1 MKQKIRLTCA
11 LVFIFG
17 AALVAFNYEKI
28 FPWVGFFFQIL
39 ADKEKTTALIESFGY
54 FAPLAFIGVQVFQ
67 VVFAPI
73 PGEAT
78 GFLGGYLFG
87 VVPGFLY
94 STAGLTA
101 GSYMAFQLAR
111 LLEESFVEAVVSKEV
126 LKKFDFAAKENG
138 VIISF
143 LLFLIPGFPKDYLC
157 FILGLS
163 PMPLKIFLVITAI
176 GRMPGTMILSLQGA
190 NVYSHDYTIFFI
202 LLGIS
207 ILIGLLVI
215 IYRDPIYEW
224 LKQLGNDGG
233 DRGRGRRK
241 DG

>member
-11 LVFIFG
+11 LVFVFG
-17 AALVAFNYEKI
+17 VALVAFNYEKI
-28 FPWVGFFFQIL
+28 FPWVGFFFQVL
-39 ADKEKTTALIESFGY
+39 ADKEKTTEIIESFGY
-54 FAPLAFIGVQVFQ
+54 FAPLAFIGAQVFQ

-87 VVPGFLY
+87 VLPGFLY

-101 GSYMAFQLAR
+101 GSYLAFQLAR
-111 LLEESFVEAVVSKEV
+111 LLEVSFVEAIVSKEV

-163 PMPLKIFLVITAI
+163 PMPLKIFLVITVV
-176 GRMPGTMILSLQGA
+176 GRMPGTMMLSLQGA
-190 NVYSHDYTIFFI
+190 NVSGHDYTSFFI

-215 IYRDPIYEW
+215 IYRDPLYEW
-224 LKQLGNDGG
+224 LKRLGDNAEG
-233 DRGRGRRK
+233 GRRRRRK
-241 DG
+241 EG

>member
-28 FPWVGFFFQIL
+28 FPWVGFFFQVL
-39 ADKEKTTALIESFGY
+39 ADKEKTTEIIESFEY
-54 FAPLAFIGVQVFQ
+54 FAPLAFIGAQVFQ

-87 VVPGFLY
+87 VLPGFLY

-101 GSYMAFQLAR
+101 GSYLAFQLAR
-111 LLEESFVEAVVSKEV
+111 LLEVSFVEAIVSKEV

-163 PMPLKIFLVITAI
+163 PMPLKIFLVITAA
-176 GRMPGTMILSLQGA
+176 GRMPGTMMLSLQGA
-190 NVYSHDYTIFFI
+190 NVSGHDYTSFFV

-215 IYRDPIYEW
+215 IYRDPLYEW
-224 LKQLGNDGG
+224 LKRLGDNAGG
-233 DRGRGRRK
+233 GRRRGRKEG
-241 DG
+241 

>member
-11 LVFIFG
+11 LVFVFG

-28 FPWVGFFFQIL
+28 FPWVGFFFQVL
-39 ADKEKTTALIESFGY
+39 ADKEKTTEIIESFGY
-54 FAPLAFIGVQVFQ
+54 FAPLAFIGAQVFQ

-87 VVPGFLY
+87 VLPGFLY

-101 GSYMAFQLAR
+101 GSYLAFQLAR
-111 LLEESFVEAVVSKEV
+111 LLEESFVEAIVSKEV

-163 PMPLKIFLVITAI
+163 PMPLKIFLVITAA
-176 GRMPGTMILSLQGA
+176 GRMPGTMMLSLQGA
-190 NVYSHDYTIFFI
+190 NVSGHDYTSFFV

-215 IYRDPIYEW
+215 IYRDPLYEW
-224 LKQLGNDGG
+224 LKRLGDNAEG
-233 DRGRGRRK
+233 GRRRRRK
-241 DG
+241 EG

>member
-11 LVFIFG
+11 LVFVFG

-28 FPWVGFFFQIL
+28 FPWVGFFFQVL
-39 ADKEKTTALIESFGY
+39 ADKEKTTEIIESFGY
-54 FAPLAFIGVQVFQ
+54 FAPLAFIGAQVFQ

-87 VVPGFLY
+87 VLPGFLY

-101 GSYMAFQLAR
+101 GSYLAFQLAR
-111 LLEESFVEAVVSKEV
+111 LLEESFVEAIVSKEV

-163 PMPLKIFLVITAI
+163 PMPLKIFLVITAA
-176 GRMPGTMILSLQGA
+176 GRMPGTMMLSLQGA
-190 NVYSHDYTIFFI
+190 NVSGHDYTSFFI

-215 IYRDPIYEW
+215 IYRDPLYEW
-224 LKQLGNDGG
+224 LKRLGDNAEG
-233 DRGRGRRK
+233 GRRRRRK
-241 DG
+241 EG

>member
-1 MKQKIRLTCA
+1 MKQKIRITCA

-17 AALVAFNYEKI
+17 AALTAFNYQKI

-94 STAGLTA
+94 STVGLTA
-101 GSYMAFQLAR
+101 GSYLAFQLAR
-111 LLEESFVEAVVSKEV
+111 LLEVSFVEAVVSKEV
-126 LKKFDFAAKENG
+126 LKKFDFVAKENG

-163 PMPLKIFLVITAI
+163 PMPLKIFVVITAV
-176 GRMPGTMILSLQGA
+176 GRIPGTMMLSLQGA
-190 NVYSHDYTIFFI
+190 NMYSHDYTIFFI

-215 IYRDPIYEW
+215 VYRDPIYAW
-224 LKQLGNDGG
+224 LRQLGNDGG
-233 DRGRGRRK
+233 GRDSRRRK

>member
-11 LVFIFG
+11 LVFVFG

-28 FPWVGFFFQIL
+28 FPWVGFFFQVL
-39 ADKEKTTALIESFGY
+39 ADKEKTTEIIESFGY
-54 FAPLAFIGVQVFQ
+54 FAPLAFIGAQVFQ

-87 VVPGFLY
+87 VLPGFLY

-101 GSYMAFQLAR
+101 GSYLAFQLAR
-111 LLEESFVEAVVSKEV
+111 LLEESFVEAIVSKEV

-163 PMPLKIFLVITAI
+163 PMPLKIFLVITAV
-176 GRMPGTMILSLQGA
+176 GRMPGTMMLSLQGA
-190 NVYSHDYTIFFI
+190 NVSGHDYTSFFV

-215 IYRDPIYEW
+215 IYRDPLYEW
-224 LKQLGNDGG
+224 LKRLGDNAEG
-233 DRGRGRRK
+233 GRRRRRK
-241 DG
+241 EG

>member
-11 LVFIFG
+11 LVFVFG

-28 FPWVGFFFQIL
+28 FPWVGFFFQVL
-39 ADKEKTTALIESFGY
+39 ADKEKTTEIIESFGY
-54 FAPLAFIGVQVFQ
+54 FAPLAFIGAQVFQ

-87 VVPGFLY
+87 VLPGFLY

-101 GSYMAFQLAR
+101 GSYLAFQLAR
-111 LLEESFVEAVVSKEV
+111 LLEVSFVEAIVSKEV

-163 PMPLKIFLVITAI
+163 PMPLKIFLVITAV
-176 GRMPGTMILSLQGA
+176 GRMPGTMMLSLQGA
-190 NVYSHDYTIFFI
+190 NVSGHDYTSFFV

-215 IYRDPIYEW
+215 IYRDPLYEW
-224 LKQLGNDGG
+224 LKRLGDNAEG
-233 DRGRGRRK
+233 GRRRRRK
-241 DG
+241 EG

>member
-11 LVFIFG
+11 LVFVFG

-28 FPWVGFFFQIL
+28 FPWFGFFFQVL
-39 ADKEKTTALIESFGY
+39 ADKEKTTELIRSFGY
-54 FAPLAFIGVQVFQ
+54 FAPLAFIGVQVLQ

-87 VVPGFLY
+87 VLPGFLY
-94 STAGLTA
+94 STVGLTA
-101 GSYMAFQLAR
+101 GSYLAFQLAR
-111 LLEESFVEAVVSKEV
+111 LLEESFVEAIVSKEV

-163 PMPLKIFLVITAI
+163 PMPLKIFLVITAA
-176 GRMPGTMILSLQGA
+176 GRMPGTMMLSLQGA
-190 NVYSHDYTIFFI
+190 NVYSHDYTLFFL

-207 ILIGLLVI
+207 ILLGLLVI

-224 LKQLGNDGG
+224 LKRLGNGSGG
-233 DRGRGRRK
+233 GGRRRRK
-241 DG
+241 EG

>member
-11 LVFIFG
+11 LVFVFG
-17 AALVAFNYEKI
+17 VALVAFNYEKI
-28 FPWVGFFFQIL
+28 FPWVGFFFQVL
-39 ADKEKTTALIESFGY
+39 ADKEKTTEIIESFGY
-54 FAPLAFIGVQVFQ
+54 FAPLAFIGAQVFQ

-87 VVPGFLY
+87 VLPGFLY

-101 GSYMAFQLAR
+101 GSYLAFQLAR
-111 LLEESFVEAVVSKEV
+111 LLEVSFVEAIVSKEV

-163 PMPLKIFLVITAI
+163 PMPLKIFLVITAV
-176 GRMPGTMILSLQGA
+176 GRMPGTMMLSLQGA
-190 NVYSHDYTIFFI
+190 NVSGHDYTSFFV

-215 IYRDPIYEW
+215 IYRDPLYEW
-224 LKQLGNDGG
+224 LKRLGDNAEG
-233 DRGRGRRK
+233 GRRRRRK
-241 DG
+241 EG